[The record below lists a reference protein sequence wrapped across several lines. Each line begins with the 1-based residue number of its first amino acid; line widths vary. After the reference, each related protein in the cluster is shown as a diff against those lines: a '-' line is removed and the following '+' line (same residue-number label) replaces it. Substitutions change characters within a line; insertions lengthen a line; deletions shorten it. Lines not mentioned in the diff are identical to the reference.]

1 MNKLSATDKPENLN
15 EQPVSRYA
23 RAREIAV
30 TVIHELFIAVYS
42 GFVGLGIYQFIQ
54 MLGLIPAT

>member
-1 MNKLSATDKPENLN
+1 MNKTLATEKSDNPN
-15 EQPVSRYA
+15 EQPMSRYA